1 MLNILILWFVV
12 TVFYTCKVRFDCD
25 TNREARVN
33 ALRASTFDKWV
44 VFMCLKK
51 AIWLVKRNS
60 FQDKKRYMPLLIIYP
75 MGWNL
80 TVFAYRTHSFSGDAW
95 LVKNILRDAWFSVI
109 GTPLCHPLR
118 RRSLHWKTKAH
129 IVPSRSIDLWMLEQ
143 SFVYGAAISYL

>member
-1 MLNILILWFVV
+1 MLNILILWFVF

-33 ALRASTFDKWV
+33 ALRTSTFDKWV
-44 VFMCLKK
+44 VFMCLIK

-95 LVKNILRDAWFSVI
+95 LVKNILRDACDWNPPLPPSQKKKLTLEDK
-109 GTPLCHPLR
+109 GT
-118 RRSLHWKTKAH
+118 
-129 IVPSRSIDLWMLEQ
+129 
-143 SFVYGAAISYL
+143 YGTE